1 MNTIVMGIRQMFP
14 SGDEIADWPVIMATS
29 LLAMV
34 PPVMVVVGMQRLF
47 IRGLVE
53 SEK

>member
-1 MNTIVMGIRQMFP
+1 
-14 SGDEIADWPVIMATS
+14 MATS
-29 LLAMV
+29 ILAMV
-34 PPVMVVVGMQRLF
+34 PPVLVVIGMQRLF